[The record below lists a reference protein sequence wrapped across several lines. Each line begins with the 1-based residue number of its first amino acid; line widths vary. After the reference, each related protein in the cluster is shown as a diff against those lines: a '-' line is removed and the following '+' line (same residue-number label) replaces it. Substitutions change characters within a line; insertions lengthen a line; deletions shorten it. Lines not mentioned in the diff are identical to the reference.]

1 MQPKTGCKRNK
12 IAEFC
17 RKCYSEHFMT
27 DYSDLL
33 SNVRNYTET
42 TSDVL
47 TDAIIN
53 QFIQSTEDKLRRTVD
68 LTYYR
73 RYDTATLT
81 VNNAFLPLP
90 ADWEATR
97 YIQLIDGSDN
107 RTFLIQKDISF
118 MNEYKPNR
126 TSTGAGTPKYYA
138 VYDDDTHMLA
148 PTPNAALTVELAYT
162 YKPPVLSS
170 TTTSNWVSQN
180 APNVLLYGCVL
191 EALGYLKGPAD
202 MIQYYDKNYN
212 QSVQALATYE
222 MGRDRRDE
230 FRDGVIRIPLESRN
244 P

>member
-1 MQPKTGCKRNK
+1 
-12 IAEFC
+12 
-17 RKCYSEHFMT
+17 MT
-27 DYSDLL
+27 DFSDLTD
-33 SNVRNYTET
+33 NVRNYTET
-42 TSDVL
+42 STNVL
-47 TDAIIN
+47 SNTVI
-53 QFIQSTEDKLRRTVD
+53 QPFIESVEDKIRRTVD
-68 LTYYR
+68 LNYYR
-73 RYDTATLT
+73 KYDTAVLT

-90 ADWEATR
+90 SDWEATR

-118 MNEYKPNR
+118 MNEFAPNR

-170 TTTSNWVSQN
+170 TTTSNWMSQN
-180 APNVLLYGCVL
+180 APNVLLYGCIL

-202 MIQYYDKNYN
+202 MIQYYDKMYN

>member
-1 MQPKTGCKRNK
+1 
-12 IAEFC
+12 
-17 RKCYSEHFMT
+17 MT

-42 TSDVL
+42 DSTVL
-47 TDAIIN
+47 TDAIIQ
-53 QFIQSTEDKLRRTVD
+53 QFIESTEDKLRRTVD
-68 LTYYR
+68 LNYYR

-81 VNNAFLPLP
+81 INNPFLPLP
-90 ADWEATR
+90 GDWEATR
-97 YIQLIDGSDN
+97 YLQLIDANDN
-107 RTFLIQKDISF
+107 RTFFIQKNISF
-118 MNEYKPNR
+118 MNEYAPNR
-126 TSTGAGTPKYYA
+126 TSTAAGTPKYYA
-138 VYDDDTHMLA
+138 DYDFDTHMLA

-180 APNVLLYGCVL
+180 APNVLLYGCIL

-202 MIQYYDKNYN
+202 MIQYYDKMYN

>member
-1 MQPKTGCKRNK
+1 
-12 IAEFC
+12 
-17 RKCYSEHFMT
+17 MT
-27 DYSDLL
+27 DYSDLTD
-33 SNVRNYTET
+33 NVRNYTET
-42 TSDVL
+42 STNVL
-47 TDAIIN
+47 SNAVI
-53 QFIQSTEDKLRRTVD
+53 QPFIESIEDKVRRTVD
-68 LTYYR
+68 LNYYR
-73 RYDTATLT
+73 KYDTATLT
-81 VNNAFLPLP
+81 VANPFLPLP
-90 ADWEATR
+90 SDWEATR
-97 YIQLIDGSDN
+97 YVQLIDSNDD
-107 RTFLIQKDISF
+107 RTYLIQKDISF
-118 MNEYKPNR
+118 MNEFAPNR

-138 VYDDDTHMLA
+138 VYDDNTHMLA

-202 MIQYYDKNYN
+202 MIQYYDKMYN

>member
-1 MQPKTGCKRNK
+1 
-12 IAEFC
+12 
-17 RKCYSEHFMT
+17 MT
-27 DYSDLL
+27 DFSDLVD
-33 SNVRNYTET
+33 NVRNYTET
-42 TSDVL
+42 DSTVL
-47 TDAIIN
+47 TDAIIQ
-53 QFIQSTEDKLRRTVD
+53 QFIDSTEDKVRRKVD
-68 LTYYR
+68 LNYYR

-81 VNNAFLPLP
+81 INNPFLPLP

-97 YIQLIDGSDN
+97 YLQLIDANDN

-118 MNEYKPNR
+118 INEFAPDR
-126 TSTGAGTPKYYA
+126 TSSAAGTPKYYA
-138 VYDDDTHMLA
+138 DYDQDTHMLA

-170 TTTSNWVSQN
+170 TTTSNWMSQN

-202 MIQYYDKNYN
+202 MIQYYDKMYN
-212 QSVQALATYE
+212 QSLKDLASYE